1 MASLMDLIMQ
11 QSMGGM
17 TPQGGIPTPS
27 APAMP
32 VPPVPAMAPR
42 APLPM
47 MIGQPMPMAVPPLPP
62 AMQVAPL
69 PMPRP
74 AMAQQPAGAPMQLAG
89 AAPAQSVRESFM
101 QRLLSGPVYQ
111 STGETLIAQPQ
122 GAMPMTGAPMAPA
135 MTPMRPQD
143 INWGNPENPA
153 DFVRADQA
161 LRGLG
166 LLG

>member
-1 MASLMDLIMQ
+1 MANMTLWDQYMQ
-11 QSMGGM
+11 GVTGTPMADYTLGSQMQFRPNAGGM
-17 TPQGGIPTPS
+17 TGGLMPLPQT
-27 APAMP
+27 AP
-32 VPPVPAMAPR
+32 MAPPAA
-42 APLPM
+42 APPPM
-47 MIGQPMPMAVPPLPP
+47 TPPRPAVPP
-62 AMQVAPL
+62 APV
-69 PMPRP
+69 
-74 AMAQQPAGAPMQLAG
+74 GAPMQLAG
-89 AAPAQSVRESFM
+89 GVQPPSVRESFM